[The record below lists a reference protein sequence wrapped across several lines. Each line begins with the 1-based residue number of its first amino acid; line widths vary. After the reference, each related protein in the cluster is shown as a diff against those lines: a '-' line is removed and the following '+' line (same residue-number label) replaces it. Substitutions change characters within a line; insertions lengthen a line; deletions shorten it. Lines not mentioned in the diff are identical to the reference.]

1 MVLAA
6 VVVYFAL
13 NDGEASQR
21 VPRGATEVRPSRDP
35 FPGLTEATI
44 AVGQKRLRVVIADD
58 EGERYQ
64 GLRDISDLGPYD
76 GMLFIYDDTDTR
88 SFTMSTVP
96 VALQIGFYDEN
107 GRRVNS
113 FRMRPCPRGIDCASY
128 PSEVPF
134 RYALETFAGQL
145 PAGRLGVTPDR

>member
-1 MVLAA
+1 VGLAA
-6 VVVYFAL
+6 IVVYFAL
-13 NDGEASQR
+13 ADDRSSER
-21 VPRGATEVRPSRDP
+21 VPRGTTEVRASRDP

-44 AVGQKRLRVVIADD
+44 AVGEERLRVVIADD

-64 GLRDISDLGPYD
+64 GLREISDLGPYD
-76 GMLFIYDDTDTR
+76 GMLFIYDDVDTR

-96 VALQIGFYDEN
+96 VALQIGFYDER

-113 FRMRPCPRGIDCASY
+113 FRMEPCPSGIDCTSY

-134 RYALETFAGQL
+134 RYALETFAGEL
-145 PAGRLGVTPDR
+145 PDGGLGVTPDQ